1 MLCVNPLGLTRS
13 SLKHNPFP
21 GPPKALPEGRRQIC
35 RHPDRDVSSFRV
47 EFVTNALHPET
58 LESTQS
64 LTMSKNDLPLPLP
77 PCTAF
82 GERSPIESWKI
93 WKWWINSRSRIASTV
108 ACKYLQ
114 VVWHGLTRTKP
125 FLVPLDSYPNL
136 CAAECPQQMGGEQSF
151 HPQLAACMQNQTW
164 AILLISFCYF
174 SGWSAVRGSSLDRFQ
189 LDRLVLC
196 LGSGVPSAYSVG
208 LPVKHDTHCM
218 TLHQSVVKLLSQTE
232 PFFKLLFFS
241 SSFLA
246 QQISISWERAI
257 VPTSHRTPS
266 LTQLQ
271 VGQELPRSSGK

>member
-1 MLCVNPLGLTRS
+1 MS
-13 SLKHNPFP
+13 SSWQGRVFFQSRVRHKRVAPRNAWEHAVTHDVKKWFATATASLHCFRRALSHWVLK
-21 GPPKALPEGRRQIC
+21 
-35 RHPDRDVSSFRV
+35 
-47 EFVTNALHPET
+47 
-58 LESTQS
+58 
-64 LTMSKNDLPLPLP
+64 DLKVMNK
-77 PCTAF
+77 F
-82 GERSPIESWKI
+82 
-93 WKWWINSRSRIASTV
+93 RSRIASTV

-232 PFFKLLFFS
+232 PFFKLLFFPLLS
-241 SSFLA
+241 LHSKFQSAENGPLFQLPTERQVSPSCRLA
-246 QQISISWERAI
+246 KNYPEA
-257 VPTSHRTPS
+257 PENRTCHS
-266 LTQLQ
+266 KF
-271 VGQELPRSSGK
+271 GIKNWNI